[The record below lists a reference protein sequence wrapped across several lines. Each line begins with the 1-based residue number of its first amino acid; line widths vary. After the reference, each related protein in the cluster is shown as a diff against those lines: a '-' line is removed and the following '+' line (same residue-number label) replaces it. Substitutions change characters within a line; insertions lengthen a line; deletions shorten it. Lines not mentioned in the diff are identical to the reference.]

1 MEKVKKKGQGYQ
13 IDMIHGPLAG
23 KLLVFAIPLMLSSIL
38 QLLFNAADVIVVG
51 QFVGPQA
58 LAAVDGQAPGTWE
71 LSPCDTLEETL
82 ALAREKGAREVLM
95 LEDGT
100 ERREAL

>member
-51 QFVGPQA
+51 RWSGKRPWRRW
-58 LAAVDGQAPGTWE
+58 APIPPSST
-71 LSPCDTLEETL
+71 
-82 ALAREKGAREVLM
+82 
-95 LEDGT
+95 
-100 ERREAL
+100 